1 MLLAQSRENIASVV
15 IDVLEE
21 CEELL
26 IEVGRKYRSAL
37 SIDGNDVRALYNL
50 GLALSLHAQLIADIG
65 LEAAFDADK
74 EAIAKF
80 DAMVSR
86 SNAYAPD
93 EEKMKLLQ
101 QARSSFED
109 VLSVESNMLKEERER
124 ESGTSP

>member
-65 LEAAFDADK
+65 L
-74 EAIAKF
+74 
-80 DAMVSR
+80 VSTQKILSQR
-86 SNAYAPD
+86 
-93 EEKMKLLQ
+93 LLIIV
-101 QARSSFED
+101 R
-109 VLSVESNMLKEERER
+109 MYGLKK
-124 ESGTSP
+124 

>member
-93 EEKMKLLQ
+93 ALFRWAIALF
-101 QARSSFED
+101 SSAF
-109 VLSVESNMLKEERER
+109 
-124 ESGTSP
+124 T